1 MKLNPRLSR
10 PAVELVKRFEPFEP
24 VARPTHDGGW
34 VVGYGHTRTAR
45 QGATVTRDDAEAL
58 LLYDLSAAADQ
69 VGEIVRAPL
78 NGPQFEA
85 LTAFVFSIGPDNFR
99 RSGVPDRLE
108 VGAYPQ
114 AAEGIERWRSAE
126 PGHDAQEVAAQAR
139 RGAAEKAHFLGR
151 VAAPAAAGETSAVLA
166 AVDSLQAK
174 LRELV
179 PDTAAAAAEPARPVA
194 AAPEHHHHIPFPTE
208 RLATAFGVAAPI
220 MAAAG
225 LVGVAEPPPPPFA
238 APPVVEPAAKPHAGP
253 AYDPLSEEG
262 LDAHDEGPLL
272 ENAPAVHA
280 PSLARP
286 EPSSQATT
294 ESKSSPSLLRYLP
307 HVIGAGGLV
316 LFAGAA
322 LAILRGQP
330 SLPSLGLGLVG
341 AVIMAG
347 ALYKLMGAKRA

>member
-24 VARPTHDGGW
+24 TARPAPNGGW

-45 QGATVTRDDAEAL
+45 EGVTITREDAEAL
-58 LLYDLSAAADQ
+58 LLYDLSAAADS
-69 VGEIVRAPL
+69 VSEIVRAQL

-114 AAEGIERWRSAE
+114 AAEGIERWRTAE

-151 VAAPAAAGETSAVLA
+151 IAVVAAAGETSAVLA
-166 AVDSLQAK
+166 AVDSLQAR

-179 PDTAAAAAEPARPVA
+179 PDVVPGSNAGAQPVRAAPAATRAAEPA
-194 AAPEHHHHIPFPTE
+194 HHHHIAFPTE

-225 LVGVAEPPPPPFA
+225 LVGVAEPPPPPFINHRA
-238 APPVVEPAAKPHAGP
+238 TPAF
-253 AYDPLSEEG
+253 DPLSEEG
-262 LDAHDEGPLL
+262 LDAYDEGPLL
-272 ENAPAVHA
+272 ENAPAAHA
-280 PSLARP
+280 PTPAKSEPRPQVATEARP
-286 EPSSQATT
+286 
-294 ESKSSPSLLRYLP
+294 SPSLLRYLP
-307 HVIGAGGLV
+307 HVIGLGGLV
-316 LFAGAA
+316 LFAAA
-322 LAILRGQP
+322 VLAILKGQP
-330 SLPSLGLGLVG
+330 NLPSLGLGLIG
-341 AVIMAG
+341 ALIMAG
-347 ALYKLMGAKRA
+347 ALYKLMGSRRA